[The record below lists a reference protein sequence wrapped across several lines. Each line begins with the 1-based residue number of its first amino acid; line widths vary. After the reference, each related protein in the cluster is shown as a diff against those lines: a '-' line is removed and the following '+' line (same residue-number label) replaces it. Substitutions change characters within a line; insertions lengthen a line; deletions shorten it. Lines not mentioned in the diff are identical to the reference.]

1 MKKKVAVL
9 GVTGSIGKNTLEVLA
24 QKREELLPVLFT
36 SHNNYEEL
44 LKLKNEFPNILTALS
59 NDKYLKS
66 KNSSLK
72 KIDFIGKKGLLE
84 AIDASKADISING
97 ISGAAG
103 LEPSLA
109 VIESGSHLAL
119 ANKESVVMAGELL
132 FSLGRKKKVNIIPVD
147 SEHMAL
153 YKLIYAHGRSNVDE
167 LILTASGGPF
177 RTYSTEKLK
186 KVSPKDALS
195 HPTYSMGAKITID
208 SASLANKGL
217 EVIEAARYFNFKPEK
232 IKVVVHPQSI
242 VHSMLRLKDGSVYAQ
257 LSKPDMR
264 LTIHQALTWPKTE
277 YCPFGLLDFTSL
289 NLSFLKPNT
298 KKFPMLDL
306 AYKSLTKTNPYLPAA
321 YNGANEIAV
330 EAFMNKKIGFLKI
343 PLVTAN
349 VINKID
355 DLYKINPK
363 NKEIKLHSV
372 LYWDNM
378 ARKLAKEAIKQGVIN
393 GT

>member
-1 MKKKVAVL
+1 MKKKAAVL

-24 QKREELLPVLFT
+24 QKKEELSPVLFT
-36 SHNNYEEL
+36 AHNNYKEL
-44 LKLKNEFPNILTALS
+44 LKLKSEFPRALIALS
-59 NDKYLKS
+59 SDRYLKT
-66 KNSSLK
+66 KNSSIK
-72 KIDFIGKKGLLE
+72 KIDFIGRKGLLE
-84 AIDASKADISING
+84 AIAASKADISVNG

-132 FSLGRKKKVNIIPVD
+132 FSMAKKKKVKIIPVD

-153 YKLIYAHGRSNVDE
+153 YKLLNAHGRNNIEE

-177 RTYSTEKLK
+177 RSYSIEKLK
-186 KVSPKDALS
+186 KVSVKDALS
-195 HPTYSMGAKITID
+195 HPTYNMGAKITID

-217 EVIEAARYFNFKPEK
+217 EVIEAAKYFNFAPEK

-242 VHSMLRLKDGSVYAQ
+242 VHSMIRLKDGSVYAQ

-264 LTIHQALTWPKTE
+264 LTIHQALSSPKTE
-277 YCPFGLLDFTSL
+277 YCPFGRLDFTSL
-289 NLSFLKPNT
+289 NLSFIKPDV

-306 AYKSLTKTNPYLPAA
+306 AYRSLNSDNPFLPAA
-321 YNGANEIAV
+321 FNGANEIAV
-330 EAFMNKKIGFLKI
+330 DAFVNQKVNFLEI
-343 PLVTAN
+343 PLITAF
-349 VINKID
+349 VIKKID
-355 DLYKINPK
+355 DLYKINPN

-378 ARKLAKEAIKQGVIN
+378 ARKLAKEAIKRGVN
-393 GT
+393 